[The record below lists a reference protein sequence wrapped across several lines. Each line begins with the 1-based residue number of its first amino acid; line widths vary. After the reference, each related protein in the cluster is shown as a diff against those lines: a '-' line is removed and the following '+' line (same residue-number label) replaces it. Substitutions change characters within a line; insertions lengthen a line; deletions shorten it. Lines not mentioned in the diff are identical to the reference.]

1 MLIDLGLDLEQS
13 WEDWRLA
20 RHARSQGDLRTLE
33 QLREHYAVER
43 ELADRLRHAPRSQ
56 RRGLYTSVYDELFR
70 RLPHHPQLTAPPPD
84 SDNREIDRLLAFLD
98 RFLTPSSV
106 YMEIGPG
113 DCALALRVA
122 ARVRHVY
129 AVDVSETITASARR
143 PANFTLKLSDG
154 CSTEVPDGTVD
165 VAFSNQLMEH
175 LHPDDAAEQLAN
187 IHRSLAPGGRY
198 VCFTPNRLLGPND
211 ISSYFGNVARGF
223 HLREY
228 SAREIREE
236 FRRAGFVDVRFY
248 AVAGRRVAECPYGLL
263 AALEGGL
270 ELLPRGLCRPM
281 ADTKYLRAVLGLRV
295 VATKG
300 AAIDAHP
307 GQGQEH
313 DRR

>member
-1 MLIDLGLDLEQS
+1 MGIDFGIDVEQS
-13 WEDWRLA
+13 WEDWRIARLA
-20 RHARSQGDLRTLE
+20 RRYEDFRTLW
-33 QLREHYAVER
+33 QIREHYAVER
-43 ELADRLRHAPRSQ
+43 ELADRLRHAPRSR

-70 RLPHHPQLTAPPPD
+70 RLPHHPQLTAPAVD
-84 SDNREIDRLLAFLD
+84 ADNREIDGLLAFLD
-98 RFLTPSSV
+98 RFLTPASV

-129 AVDVSETITASARR
+129 AVDVSETITAAARR

-154 CSTEVPDGTVD
+154 CSTEVPDGIVD

-187 IHRSLAPGGRY
+187 IHRSLVPGGRY
-198 VCFTPNRLLGPND
+198 VCFTPNRLSGPHD
-211 ISSYFGNVARGF
+211 VSSYFDDVARGF

-228 SAREIREE
+228 SARDIRSE

-248 AVAGRRVAECPYGLL
+248 AVAGRRIAECPYWLL
-263 AALEGGL
+263 AALEESL
-270 ELLPRGLCRPM
+270 ELLPRRLRRAV
-281 ADTKYLRAVLGLRV
+281 ADTRYLRALLGLRV

-300 AAIDAHP
+300 
-307 GQGQEH
+307 G